1 MSQETIDT
9 GNPTAEEAQAAVFG
23 SGSFFEDLDNQ
34 VNGVITESGEPA
46 METRHN
52 PVDPR
57 AKATAEQPGSERLTD
72 EVERLKKR
80 YGDSTREAQR
90 MKAELDDLKPFVPVL
105 DAMKNDS
112 GLVEHVRGYLSGEQA
127 PQTIK
132 DQLGIDEDF
141 VFDSDEAFNDQ
152 NSDSAKLMNHY
163 VSQAVSSK
171 MQASLEQQHKDAQ
184 AQASAANRLKEE
196 EAFKAAHNMSDDD
209 FGIMVESAK
218 KHTLTLDDIHLLLN
232 RDTMNGKV
240 ADNARG
246 EMLTQMKNVQ
256 NMPTSISGTNSVP
269 ADKSAD
275 DTVWEGL
282 LDFDGDV
289 DNLFGGK

>member
-1 MSQETIDT
+1 MSQETKDT
-9 GNPTAEEAQAAVFG
+9 GNPSAEEAQAAVFG

-34 VNGVITESGEPA
+34 VNGVITEEAEPKMA
-46 METRHN
+46 TRHN

-57 AKATAEQPGSERLTD
+57 QSSSAGQPGSETLTD

-141 VFDSDEAFNDQ
+141 VFDSDEAFNNP
-152 NSDSAKLMNHY
+152 NSDSGKLMEHY
-163 VSQAVSSK
+163 VSKAVSSK
-171 MQASLEQQHKDAQ
+171 MQASLNKQHQDAQ
-184 AQASAANRLKEE
+184 YQAKEAIRLKEE
-196 EAFKAAHNMSDDD
+196 TSFKAAHNMSDDE
-209 FGIMVESAK
+209 FGNMVDAAK
-218 KHTLTLDDIHLLLN
+218 GHTLTLEDIHLLLN
-232 RDTMNGKV
+232 RDKMNGKV

-256 NMPTSISGTNSVP
+256 NMPTSISGTNSVSAEKSP
-269 ADKSAD
+269 DDK
-275 DTVWEGL
+275 VWEGL

-289 DNLFGGK
+289 DNLFGE

>member
-1 MSQETIDT
+1 MSQETKDT
-9 GNPTAEEAQAAVFG
+9 SNPTTEEAQEAVFG

-34 VNGVITESGEPA
+34 VNGVITEAGEPK

-57 AKATAEQPGSERLTD
+57 QQSSTEQPGSEALTD
-72 EVERLKKR
+72 EVARLKKR

-90 MKAELDDLKPFVPVL
+90 MKAELDELKPFVPVL

-112 GLVEHVRGYLSGEQA
+112 GLVEHVRTYLSGEQA

-141 VFDSDEAFNDQ
+141 VFDSDEAFNNP
-152 NSDSAKLMNHY
+152 NSDSAKLMDHY
-163 VSQAVSSK
+163 VSRAVSSK
-171 MQASLEQQHKDAQ
+171 MQASLNQQHQEAQ
-184 AQASAANRLKEE
+184 AQAKEANRLKEE
-196 EAFKAAHNMSDDD
+196 AAFKANHNMSDED
-209 FGIMVESAK
+209 FGKMVEAAK
-218 KHTLTLDDIHLLLN
+218 GHTLTLEDIHLLLN
-232 RDTMNGKV
+232 RDQMNGKV

-246 EMLTQMKNVQ
+246 EMLEQMKNVQ
-256 NMPTSISGTNSVP
+256 NMPTSISGTNSVSAEKSP
-269 ADKSAD
+269 DDKI
-275 DTVWEGL
+275 WEGL

-289 DNLFGGK
+289 DNLFGG

>member
-1 MSQETIDT
+1 MSQETKDT
-9 GNPTAEEAQAAVFG
+9 GNPSAEEAQAAVFG

-57 AKATAEQPGSERLTD
+57 AKATTDQPGSETLTD
-72 EVERLKKR
+72 EVARLKKR

-127 PQTIK
+127 PKNIK

-141 VFDSDEAFNDQ
+141 VFDSDEAFNNPD
-152 NSDSAKLMNHY
+152 SDSARLMDHY
-163 VSQAVSSK
+163 VSKAVSNK
-171 MQASLEQQHKDAQ
+171 MQASLNQQHEDAQ
-184 AQASAANRLKEE
+184 IQAKEANRLKEE
-196 EAFKAAHNMSDDD
+196 KAFRENHNMSDEE
-209 FGIMVESAK
+209 FGSMVDAAK
-218 KHTLTLDDIHLLLN
+218 NHTLTLEDIHLLLN
-232 RDTMNGKV
+232 RDTMTGKV

-246 EMLTQMKNVQ
+246 EMLEQMKNVQ
-256 NMPTSISGTNSVP
+256 GMPTSISGTNSVP
-269 ADKSAD
+269 ADKSQD

>member
-1 MSQETIDT
+1 MSQETKDT
-9 GNPTAEEAQAAVFG
+9 GNPSAEEAQAAVFG

-34 VNGVITESGEPA
+34 VNGVITEEAEPR

-57 AKATAEQPGSERLTD
+57 QRSSAGQPGSETLTD

-112 GLVEHVRGYLSGEQA
+112 GLVEHVRGYLSGEQT

-141 VFDSDEAFNDQ
+141 VFDSDEAFNNP
-152 NSDSAKLMNHY
+152 NSDSAKLMDHY
-163 VSQAVSSK
+163 VSKAVSNK
-171 MQASLEQQHKDAQ
+171 MQASLNQQHKDAQ
-184 AQASAANRLKEE
+184 HQAKEANRLKEE
-196 EAFKAAHNMSDDD
+196 SSFKAAHNMSDED
-209 FGIMVESAK
+209 FGNMVDAAK
-218 KHTLTLDDIHLLLN
+218 GHTLTLEDIHLLLN
-232 RDTMNGKV
+232 RDKMNGKV

-256 NMPTSISGTNSVP
+256 NMPTSISGTNSVSAEKSP
-269 ADKSAD
+269 DDK
-275 DTVWEGL
+275 VWEGL

-289 DNLFGGK
+289 DNLFGG

>member
-1 MSQETIDT
+1 MSQETKDT
-9 GNPTAEEAQAAVFG
+9 GNPSAEEVQAAVFG
-23 SGSFFEDLDNQ
+23 SGSFFEDVDNQ
-34 VNGVITESGEPA
+34 VNGVITEEAEPR

-57 AKATAEQPGSERLTD
+57 QRSSAGQPGSETLTD

-141 VFDSDEAFNDQ
+141 VFDSDEAFNNP
-152 NSDSAKLMNHY
+152 NSDSAKLMEHY
-163 VSQAVSSK
+163 VSKAVSNK
-171 MQASLEQQHKDAQ
+171 MQASLNQQHQDAQ
-184 AQASAANRLKEE
+184 HQAKEANRLKEE
-196 EAFKAAHNMSDDD
+196 TSFKAAHNMSDED
-209 FGIMVESAK
+209 FGNMVDAAK
-218 KHTLTLDDIHLLLN
+218 GHTLTLEDIHLLLN
-232 RDTMNGKV
+232 RDKMNGKV

-256 NMPTSISGTNSVP
+256 NMPTSISGTNSVSAEKSP
-269 ADKSAD
+269 DDK
-275 DTVWEGL
+275 VWEGL

-289 DNLFGGK
+289 DNLFGE